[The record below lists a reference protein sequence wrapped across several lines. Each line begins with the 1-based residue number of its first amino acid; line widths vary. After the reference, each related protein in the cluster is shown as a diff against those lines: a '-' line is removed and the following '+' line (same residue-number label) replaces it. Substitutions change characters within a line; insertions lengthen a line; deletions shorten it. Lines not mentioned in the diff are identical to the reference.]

1 MKILAIDSS
10 CSSASCAILNDN
22 KLEVEIFL
30 NHKLQHSIILFPMIE
45 QVLQM
50 TELTIDD
57 IDAVAVSGGPGSF
70 TGIRIGVA
78 TAKGIVQ
85 GGAGNKKF
93 AAISSLDAMAFQQMG
108 FNGIVCPI
116 MDALRDNVYTA
127 LYIAENGK
135 LNKIYDYDA
144 LHIDELITTLQ
155 ARDEA
160 VIFCGDAASI
170 HGERL
175 IESLGSKACFSTLS
189 LAMPRASSIAE
200 LALIKFNN
208 GEEDN
213 IFTFS
218 PIYLRKSQA
227 EREYERKHGEIIE

>member
-1 MKILAIDSS
+1 MKILAIDAS
-10 CSSASCAILNDN
+10 CSSASCAILNDD

-30 NHKLQHSIILFPMIE
+30 NHKLQHSVILFPMIE

-50 TELTIDD
+50 IDITIDD

-85 GGAGNKKF
+85 GGNKKF
-93 AAISSLDAMAFQQMG
+93 AAISSLDAMAFQQVN

-116 MDALRDNVYTA
+116 MDALRDNIYTA
-127 LYIAENGK
+127 LYTTENGK
-135 LNKIYDYDA
+135 LNKIYDYNA
-144 LHIDELITTLQ
+144 LHIDELIATLQ
-155 ARDEA
+155 ARNEA
-160 VIFCGDAASI
+160 VMFCGDAALV
-170 HGERL
+170 HRTRL
-175 IESLGSKACFSTLS
+175 IEGLGNKAHFSTLS

-200 LALIKFNN
+200 LALIKFNE
-208 GEEDN
+208 GQEDN

-218 PIYLRKSQA
+218 PLYLRKSQA
-227 EREYERKHGEIIE
+227 EREYESKHGEVIG